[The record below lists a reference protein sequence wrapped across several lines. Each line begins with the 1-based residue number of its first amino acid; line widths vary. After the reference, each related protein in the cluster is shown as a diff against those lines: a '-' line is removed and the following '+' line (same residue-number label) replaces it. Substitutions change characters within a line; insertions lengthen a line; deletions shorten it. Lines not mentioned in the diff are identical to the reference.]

1 MTWPRAFPA
10 FLTINFIYCF
20 AVILWGALVRA
31 TGSGAGC
38 GAHWPLCHG
47 EVLVVSASS
56 ATIIEFVHRAMSG
69 AFLVTVMVA
78 SLLSFKLYPSGH
90 ESRFWSVVVVIFV
103 LVEAAIGAMLVLFE
117 LTGENTSPLRGYV
130 MGAHL
135 INTFF
140 LVAAQGI
147 HLAQIVQEISLKD
160 LRGTLLSKPLL
171 LASMV
176 GMLVLSST
184 GAMVALGDTLFPASS
199 LAEGFQQTHTDGA
212 HFLVQLRTAHPIL
225 AMVVGLVILIH
236 AGELIVQ
243 NHSRSSR
250 SAKIGMCLV
259 VVVVGQLLFGVVNWL
274 LLVPLWSQLG
284 HLAGALILWLVLLW
298 SVIESVRQPAPS
310 YVKLPKI

>member
-1 MTWPRAFPA
+1 MTLWRAFPA

-47 EVLVVSASS
+47 EVLIVSASS

-69 AFLVTVMVA
+69 AFLVTVMIG
-78 SLLSFKLYPSGH
+78 SLLSFRLYPPGH
-90 ESRFWSVVVVIFV
+90 GVRIWSVVAVVFV
-103 LVEAAIGAMLVLFE
+103 LVEAAIGAILVLFE

-147 HLAQIVQEISLKD
+147 HLAQAVRHIPLKD
-160 LRGTLLSKPLL
+160 LRGALSRPLL
-171 LASMV
+171 LTSVV

-199 LAEGFQQTHTDGA
+199 LAEGFQQTHAGGA
-212 HFLVQLRTAHPIL
+212 HLLVQLRTVHPLL
-225 AMVVGLVILIH
+225 AMAVGLIILIY
-236 AGELIVQ
+236 AGELMTQ
-243 NHSRSSR
+243 DRLRSSR
-250 SAKIGMCLV
+250 SAKIGVCLV
-259 VVVVGQLLFGVVNWL
+259 VVVMGQLLFGVVNWL
-274 LLVPLWSQLG
+274 LLVPLWSQLV
-284 HLAGALILWLVLLW
+284 HLAGALALWLVLLW
-298 SVIESVRQPAPS
+298 SMIEATGNPAPS